1 VHVDKKTFA
10 RSVCPQE
17 ITQDHA
23 QLDSANIITN
33 SLGKGGKNG
42 RKKKTKVENR
52 FRIPKVLP
60 KVKFLPL
67 PLENHSE
74 IWCP

>member
-33 SLGKGGKNG
+33 SLGFLEEGRGG
-42 RKKKTKVENR
+42 RKEEKKKQR
-52 FRIPKVLP
+52 
-60 KVKFLPL
+60 
-67 PLENHSE
+67 
-74 IWCP
+74 